1 MKLYKALATAMV
13 ATAAT
18 MAAMPAGNAAVFYD
32 WRNYN
37 EAGGIYDTHG
47 DRYVSHLRDM
57 NDRVSSI
64 RSYGEHYVAFPY
76 EYYEGFSFDLPYLY
90 FSLLSVFSAGRTCW
104 HGAWPDTIT
113 SLRRN
118 DYFPRINGWAA

>member
-18 MAAMPAGNAAVFYD
+18 MAAMPAGNTAVFYD

-37 EAGGIYDTHG
+37 EAGGIHDTHG
-47 DRYVSHLRDM
+47 NREVPHLGDM

-64 RSYGEHYVAFPY
+64 RSWGERYVAY
-76 EYYEGFSFDLPYLY
+76 QDENYQGFSFDIDTRD
-90 FSLLSVFSAGRTCW
+90 FNSLEGFYEGRNW
-104 HGAWPDTIT
+104 WNGDWNDKIT
-113 SLRRN
+113 SLRRV
-118 DYFPRINGWAA
+118 D

>member
-64 RSYGEHYVAFPY
+64 RSYGEHYVAFQDEDY
-76 EYYEGFSFDLPYLY
+76 QGFSFDINYRD
-90 FSLLSVFSAGRTCW
+90 FNSLEGFYEGRNW
-104 HGAWPDTIT
+104 WNGDWNDKIT
-113 SLRRN
+113 SLRRA
-118 DYFPRINGWAA
+118 D

>member
-64 RSYGEHYVAFPY
+64 RSYGEHYVAFQDEDY
-76 EYYEGFSFDLPYLY
+76 QGFSFDIIIATSTASKVSMKVEIGGTETGTIRSLP
-90 FSLLSVFSAGRTCW
+90 FAEMT
-104 HGAWPDTIT
+104 
-113 SLRRN
+113 N
-118 DYFPRINGWAA
+118 FPA

>member
-1 MKLYKALATAMV
+1 MV

-37 EAGGIYDTHG
+37 EAGGIHDTRG
-47 DRYVSHLRDM
+47 SWDVYHLGDM

-64 RSYGEHYVAFPY
+64 RSWGERYVAYQDANYKGLSFDINY
-76 EYYEGFSFDLPYLY
+76 RDFNSLEGFYEGRNWWNGD
-90 FSLLSVFSAGRTCW
+90 W
-104 HGAWPDTIT
+104 NDKIT
-113 SLRRN
+113 SLRR
-118 DYFPRINGWAA
+118 IK

>member
-47 DRYVSHLRDM
+47 DRYVPHLRDM

-64 RSYGEHYVAFPY
+64 RSYGEHYVAFQR
-76 EYYEGFSFDLPYLY
+76 L
-90 FSLLSVFSAGRTCW
+90 VFIIQFIELIVQYVDVTYRFVGIVPVIYIDHRQK
-104 HGAWPDTIT
+104 
-113 SLRRN
+113 RQK
-118 DYFPRINGWAA
+118 

>member
-47 DRYVSHLRDM
+47 ERYVPHLRDM

-64 RSYGEHYVAFPY
+64 RSHGEHYVAFQDEDY
-76 EYYEGFSFDLPYLY
+76 QGFSFDINYRD
-90 FSLLSVFSAGRTCW
+90 FNSLEGFYEGRNW
-104 HGAWPDTIT
+104 WNGDWNDKIT
-113 SLRRN
+113 SLRRA
-118 DYFPRINGWAA
+118 D